1 MNLFRTLS
9 LLFVLLCLHKPASA
23 QQKYPSTLLWKIS
36 GKDLVQ
42 PSYLYGT
49 MHVQDRRLFYFG
61 DSLYAAL
68 EKAEGFAIEI
78 NPDEMMDS
86 LYKSISQGDTS
97 MLLKKIL
104 SDAEF
109 KKIEKK
115 LEKKFKISADKITTS
130 KLAQEK
136 KKMKGMARKKD
147 DMNTIMDLYL
157 FSIAKKQG
165 KYTGGIEDLADQYHI
180 SDEIGKF
187 DVNEFIKED
196 TSQYRVYLEKMV
208 QIYINKD
215 LSALNAMV
223 DNSNAGF
230 RDMLLIK
237 RNRKMAMRM
246 DSLAQVRTTFFAV
259 GAAHL
264 PGDSGVISLLKQ
276 AGYTVE
282 PVYASRN
289 INPEDYKYTA
299 KEASWVK
306 VEDENKMCYVEMP
319 GMPGD
324 VQVKEVLPMK
334 MYMDLSDLSLYGI
347 AVTPLTEEEAKSDSV
362 FDRLVDRYRKTAFD
376 IKSVK
381 PVTYQDIKGVEIYAK
396 QEGATE
402 FRYRLLIKGNKL
414 FMVIFGAQSKE
425 DLNGSNAE
433 RFMNSLTFNEAS
445 IEGGKKWQQFTSE
458 KNAFSMM
465 MPGKTIEAQ
474 QKNESGESADQYSSV
489 DYSDGCYYMVVVR
502 DTKPGYFIEN
512 DSIYFEEYK
521 KNMNDMGVYEIKEF
535 AAVKFKDQ
543 NACHFSAIQ
552 KVSNSDI
559 FIEGYLIRRGNRTYV
574 PMAIMPKEKADF
586 PQVTNFFRSFNL
598 IPFKATEWK
607 KQQLENTD
615 ITISSP
621 GVLIREEEDTT
632 SYLYNPD
639 VVTYRTQDI
648 NNAESYSLEIERISP
663 YYWSNSDSLFFR
675 NKANSCKSFNDSI
688 LTWKYQDKGIKQ
700 AEVLIQGPG
709 SGIFKRYNFC
719 LNGDTL
725 YTLIN
730 YQNERNDSLTAK
742 YFSGIHFPVQYPTS
756 IFKNKTAALLLAL
769 QSKDS
774 SITIPA
780 RKVARAVDF
789 THDDLPL
796 LYDAVLLK
804 YASFSDSYQKV
815 NDLLAG
821 EIKKLEDSTV
831 IDFVDKH
838 YLVNNNYD
846 EESQML
852 LLELLAEHK
861 TTASYKLLKQLLL
874 NNPPQKGTV
883 FSFVNTVADTLEL
896 VKDIFPAASA
906 LYSDTTMGPGIV
918 KLANSMADSNLVA
931 PADILQNEAGLMKLA
946 DKQYAELKKDNE
958 AYPDYISE
966 VITLLGRFNTDNT
979 NALLNKYLQ
988 LPVMWVKNNAILALL
1003 KNNKPVPVADIRKFA
1018 NDKEWRTSFYESLKE
1033 IKKTSFF
1040 PKENYSQLKFAESYL
1055 YNSLMGDYEVDVRS
1069 TQMIK
1074 EKTAE
1079 INGKMQR
1086 FYIYKVVLNEDDTK
1100 TTYFAV
1106 CGAFDMDKNIAEIK
1120 MEDQDIYL
1128 NFEDVFSLS
1137 AVDELFKKYIDEKKM
1152 NGKTGL

>member
-9 LLFVLLCLHKPASA
+9 LLFVLVSFHKPVSA
-23 QQKYPSTLLWKIS
+23 QQKYPSTLLWKIT
-36 GKDLVQ
+36 GKNLAQ

-68 EKAEGFAIEI
+68 EKAEGFAIEV

-109 KKIEKK
+109 KKLEKK
-115 LEKKFKISADKITTS
+115 LEKKFKISADKITTT

-136 KKMKGMARKKD
+136 RRMKGMLQKKD

-165 KYTGGIEDLADQYHI
+165 KYTGGIEDLADQYRI

-187 DVNEFIKED
+187 DINEFIKED
-196 TSQYRVYLEKMV
+196 TSQYRFYLEKMM

-215 LSALNAMV
+215 LTALNAMV
-223 DNSNAGF
+223 DNGNAGF

-246 DSLAQVRTTFFAV
+246 DSLAHVRTTFFAV

-276 AGYTVE
+276 SGYTLE
-282 PVYASRN
+282 PVFASKN
-289 INPEDYKYTA
+289 ITPEDYKYTA
-299 KEASWVK
+299 KAAIWVK
-306 VEDENKMCYVEMP
+306 VEDENKMCHIEMP
-319 GMPGD
+319 GMPGE
-324 VQVKEVLPMK
+324 VQVKEILPMK
-334 MYMDLSDLSLYGI
+334 MYMDLSDMSLYGI
-347 AVTPLTEEEAKSDSV
+347 AVTPLSEEEAKSDSV
-362 FDRLVDRYRKTAFD
+362 FDRLVERYRKTAFD

-381 PVTYQDIKGVEIYAK
+381 PVLYQNIKGVEIYAK

-414 FMVIFGAQSKE
+414 FMVIFGAQSKD
-425 DLNGSNAE
+425 DLYGSNAE
-433 RFMNSLTFNEAS
+433 KFMNSLTFNEAS
-445 IEGGKKWQQFTSE
+445 IEGSNKWQQFTSE
-458 KNAFSMM
+458 KNAFTMM

-474 QKNESGESADQYSSV
+474 QKNEAGESADQYSSV
-489 DYSDGCYYMVVVR
+489 DYSDGCYYMVAVR

-512 DSIYFEEYK
+512 DSVYFQEYK
-521 KNMNDMGVYEIKEF
+521 KNMNDIGLYDIKEF
-535 AAVKFKDQ
+535 ATVKFKDY
-543 NACHFSAIQ
+543 NACHFTATQ
-552 KVSNSDI
+552 KVSNSEI
-559 FIEGYLIRRGNRTYV
+559 FIEGYLIRRGNRTYI
-574 PMAIMPKEKADF
+574 PMAVMPKEKADF
-586 PQVTNFFRSFNL
+586 PQVTNFFRSFNI
-598 IPFKATEWK
+598 IPFKATAWK
-607 KQQLENTD
+607 EQHLENTG
-615 ITISSP
+615 ISIISP
-621 GVLIREEEDTT
+621 GIFIKEYDDTA

-639 VVTYRTQDI
+639 VITYRTQDI
-648 NNAESYSLEIERISP
+648 NSAESYSLEIERISP
-663 YYWSNSDSLFFR
+663 LYWSNSDSLFFR
-675 NKANSCKSFNDSI
+675 NRANSSKGFNDSI

-742 YFSGIHFPVQYPTS
+742 YFSGIHFPMQYPTS
-756 IFKNKTAALLLAL
+756 IFKNKTAALLQAL

-774 SITIPA
+774 SITVPA
-780 RKVARAVDF
+780 RKVARSVDF

-796 LYDAVLLK
+796 LYNAVLLK
-804 YASFSDSYQKV
+804 YASFRNSYEKV

-831 IDFVDKH
+831 IDFAEKH
-838 YLVNNNYD
+838 YLVNDNYD
-846 EESQML
+846 EESRML

-883 FSFVNTVADTLEL
+883 FSLINTVADTLEL
-896 VKDIFPAASA
+896 IKDIFPAGSA
-906 LYSDTTMGPGIV
+906 LYSDTTMGPGIA
-918 KLANSMADSNLVA
+918 KLANNLSDSNLVA
-931 PADILQNEAGLMKLA
+931 PADILQNESGLIALA
-946 DKQYAELKKDNE
+946 DKQYDELKKDND

-966 VITLLGRFNTDNT
+966 VITLLGRFNTDKT
-979 NALLNKYLQ
+979 NALLNKFLQ
-988 LPVMWVKNNAILALL
+988 LPVMWIKNNAILALL
-1003 KNNKPVPVADIRKFA
+1003 KNNKPVAVAEIRKFS

-1033 IKKTSFF
+1033 IKRTSFF

-1055 YNSLMGDYEVDVRS
+1055 YNSLNSDYEVYVKS
-1069 TQMIK
+1069 TQLVK

-1079 INGKMQR
+1079 INGKTQR

-1120 MEDQDIYL
+1120 MEDRDVYL
-1128 NFEDVFSLS
+1128 NFEDAFSLS
-1137 AVDELFKKYIDEKKM
+1137 AVDELFKKYIDEKKKDE
-1152 NGKTGL
+1152 KTGL